1 MSDNRDRMIRKR
13 HAMIAAERID
23 RIAKSLENNDFLSVA
38 GACAL
43 LDASPA
49 TVRRD
54 FAELVAQGRAER
66 HHGGV
71 SRLRRDALAMLPF
84 AAREMQHATEKSVI
98 ARAATALLAPGDAVF
113 VDGGTSTLHLAS
125 HLGAMPVRVITNSL
139 RLAAAIG
146 AASYANPIEVLCS
159 GGYLLARGGL
169 LIGPQARAGIEAYHA
184 RWAFLSAGGIG
195 PDGVYNTDELV
206 QDIERAMIA
215 CADRVVVLADHSKL
229 GARAL
234 CRVCGIERVHMVVT
248 DRHPEGAAVVER
260 LRESGVQVTTVEV

>member
-1 MSDNRDRMIRKR
+1 
-13 HAMIAAERID
+13 MIAAERLD
-23 RIAKSLENNDFLSVA
+23 RIAKILADRDFLPVA
-38 GACAL
+38 EACTL

-66 HHGGV
+66 HRGGV
-71 SRLRRDALAMLPF
+71 ARPRRDALAMVPF
-84 AAREMQHATEKSVI
+84 AAREMEQPAAKSAI
-98 ARAATALLAPGDAVF
+98 ARAAAARLASGDAVF

-125 HLGAMPVRVITNSL
+125 HLGAVPVRVITNSL

-146 AASYANPIEVLCS
+146 ASSYASPVEVQCT

-169 LIGPQARAGIEAYHA
+169 LIGPQARAGVEAYRA

-195 PDGVYNTDELV
+195 PDGVFNTDELV
-206 QDIERAMIA
+206 QDVERAMIA
-215 CADRVVVLADHSKL
+215 HAERVAVLADHTKI

-234 CRVCGIERVHMVVT
+234 CRVCELARVHVLFT
-248 DRHPEGAAVVER
+248 DAHPASADAIARIRDTGVEVVEA
-260 LRESGVQVTTVEV
+260 